1 MPTDTIKWIEINLK
15 VLDTINDNR
24 SIIGS
29 TEEAD
34 SVNCWLEILLGSLLP
49 RCPISLDCCRYLMLL
64 KYSYFFLSRKINRQ
78 KIRCP
83 AQHSGKKPM
92 AKEQILRVFFF

>member
-29 TEEAD
+29 TEIGCLYSIQYKSIFGAPDKVRCDTCDNARPLSQVWGIEPNT
-34 SVNCWLEILLGSLLP
+34 SLGYELAEP
-49 RCPISLDCCRYLMLL
+49 THHHHI
-64 KYSYFFLSRKINRQ
+64 I
-78 KIRCP
+78 
-83 AQHSGKKPM
+83 A
-92 AKEQILRVFFF
+92 

>member
-29 TEEAD
+29 TEVAD
-34 SVNCWLEILLGSLLP
+34 PLTWRNRLGHLMSPSVRKPSINPLG
-49 RCPISLDCCRYLMLL
+49 I
-64 KYSYFFLSRKINRQ
+64 
-78 KIRCP
+78 
-83 AQHSGKKPM
+83 
-92 AKEQILRVFFF
+92 